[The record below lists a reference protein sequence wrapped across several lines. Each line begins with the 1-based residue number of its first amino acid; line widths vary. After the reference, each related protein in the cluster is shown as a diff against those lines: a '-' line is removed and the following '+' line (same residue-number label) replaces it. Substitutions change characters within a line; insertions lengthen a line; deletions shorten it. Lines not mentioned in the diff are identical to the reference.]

1 MMTPEEVATLLMR
14 IAAIDNRS
22 ITPETAGAWELM
34 LKPYVT
40 LTDATRAYIDF
51 YADPKWADNPR
62 RPWIMPADINKR
74 VSQMMSRRR
83 ASDYDIQKALDGRTD
98 GLDEHRQWW
107 VPLQVGN
114 LTATGMGLNEAVE
127 QALAEGRRRQLEAPT
142 PQEPAKPRHPPGRH
156 VASGMGRLGALNLAN
171 TIGDTK

>member
-1 MMTPEEVATLLMR
+1 MMTPEDVAKLLMR

-40 LTDATRAYIDF
+40 LTDATQAYVDF

-74 VSQMMSRRR
+74 VSRMRDRRR
-83 ASDYDIQKALDGRTD
+83 ASDREIAEALKGKTD
-98 GLDEHRQWW
+98 GLDSDRQWW
-107 VPLQVGN
+107 VPIQVGK
-114 LTATGMGLNEAVE
+114 LTAAGVSLSEAVE
-127 QALAEGRRRQLEAPT
+127 QALTEGRRRQLEAPPPKELDKPKR
-142 PQEPAKPRHPPGRH
+142 PQRHFIG
-156 VASGMGRLGALNLAN
+156 SGMGRLGALRLGN
-171 TIGDTK
+171 TIGDGK